1 MENNYDNNQTSQGYA
16 ENYGTVNQGNQG
28 YNGNYST
35 TATEKNGYKGNY
47 GTTNQESQEYS
58 ENNYTTTNSQKY
70 DETTIQNGQEYDGKQ
85 WKNGTYN
92 SNQNTT
98 YGESNYEKGVNQYGS
113 DLNYVTKKNKNV
125 SSIYGNIYNT
135 SNIPQE
141 KADSITGVIEQPT
154 YVGGF
159 FGTTSQEP
167 QQSQYSQTGT
177 YVGGYIN
184 NSQTTNDTKYYDDCE
199 TQSAIAANE
208 KTNLP
213 VKRTFWSKVKTFL
226 FGTEVTI
233 EITEKEQNIL
243 TKIHDFLFQDISL
256 KGFLNILKIG
266 NDKKKNQN

>member
-1 MENNYDNNQTSQGYA
+1 MENNYDNKTSQGYD
-16 ENYGTVNQGNQG
+16 ENYGTVNQENQG
-28 YNGNYST
+28 YSGNYST
-35 TATEKNGYKGNY
+35 TATGKNGYEGNY

-70 DETTIQNGQEYDGKQ
+70 DDKQ
-85 WKNGTYN
+85 WENGAYN

-98 YGESNYEKGVNQYGS
+98 YGESNYEKGANQYGS

-141 KADSITGVIEQPT
+141 KADSIAGVIEQPT

-177 YVGGYIN
+177 YVGGYIS
-184 NSQTTNDTKYYDDCE
+184 NSQTTNNTQYYDDCE
-199 TQSAIAANE
+199 TQSATDNE

-256 KGFLNILKIG
+256 KGFLDILKIG
-266 NDKKKNQN
+266 NDKKKNQK